1 MISVGIDLTGMFVH
15 HRTGVPN
22 LYHGLVEG
30 LTTLRT
36 ETADMRFVLI
46 DRSLQA
52 GHQLDLTLPQNFEF
66 CHPGIVRYLPT
77 FDTLATQPWI
87 GNGVQWWNRG
97 VRTIARYLTGWQK
110 RVHQIVADLDVLA
123 GWDVWLRIAP
133 WAKRVI
139 TITDVIPLI
148 TPDSFTRD
156 GIRNLKRA
164 LAFAKT
170 EADCVVTI
178 SQHAKQTLI
187 QIAAIPAHKIKTIY
201 PGIRPIFKPLD
212 DPSLVT
218 PLYSKYHF
226 PPLPYVL
233 SLGYLDPR
241 KNIRGHVQA
250 FERLALR
257 PEFRD
262 LQLVLVGPE
271 NVATPQVLREVNNSS
286 IRGRIHLTG
295 YVADADLPIIL
306 GGASA
311 LLYCSFFEGFGY
323 PVLEAM
329 ACGVPVVASNVTSLP
344 EITGDAAILVN
355 PHKVDEIANGLEQV
369 LSDSHLRDILRE
381 RGLRQVRPFTQENW
395 ARGHLQVYRECY
407 SR

>member
-1 MISVGIDLTGMFVH
+1 MVAVGIDLTGMFVR

-22 LYHGLVEG
+22 LYHGLIEG
-30 LTTLRT
+30 LTTLQT

-52 GHQLDLTLPQNFEF
+52 HHQLDLTLPQNFEF
-66 CHPGIVRYLPT
+66 RHPGVIKHIPT

-87 GNGVQWWNRG
+87 GNGVQVWNRWA
-97 VRTIARYLTGWQK
+97 RAIARYLTGWHK
-110 RVHQIVADLDVLA
+110 RLCQIVADLDVLA

-133 WAKRVI
+133 CAKRII

-148 TPDSFTRD
+148 TPESFTRD
-156 GIRNLKRA
+156 GIRNLKRS

-187 QIAAIPAHKIKTIY
+187 QIAGIPANKIKTIY
-201 PGIRPIFKPLD
+201 PGIRPIFKPLG

-218 PLYSKYHF
+218 PLFSKHHF

-271 NVATPQVLREVNNSS
+271 NVATRQVLRDVNTSS
-286 IRGRIHLTG
+286 VRNRIHLTG

-329 ACGVPVVASNVTSLP
+329 ACGVPVVASNVTSIP

-369 LSDSHLRDILRE
+369 LSDTQLCNTLRE
-381 RGLRQVRPFTQENW
+381 RGFRQAQQFTQENW